1 MIFLKLSVIISLFK
15 QEGKQMKGKLI
26 TFEGIEGAGKST
38 QAKKLHQYLTE
49 KGIKTILTR
58 EPGGTKT
65 GKKIREILLSK
76 TDEIFPSVAELFL
89 YEADRNL
96 HINNIIKPYLKKG
109 YIVISDRF
117 TDSTL
122 AYQGY
127 ARGLDIKLIK
137 KMNEI
142 ASEGIK
148 PNITFLIDI
157 PVEEGMK
164 RIKREKDRIENEDL
178 QFHHRL
184 RKGFLKIAE
193 EEKER
198 IFVIDGTDSEENIF
212 QQILEIIKN
221 RHII

>member
-1 MIFLKLSVIISLFK
+1 M
-15 QEGKQMKGKLI
+15 EGVFI

-38 QAKKLHQYLTE
+38 QAKRLYQFLTD

-76 TDEIFPSVAELFL
+76 TEELFPPVAELFL
-89 YEADRNL
+89 YEADRNF
-96 HINNIIKPYLKKG
+96 HVHNIIKPYLKKG

-117 TDSTL
+117 IDSTL

-137 KMNEI
+137 KLNEI

-148 PNITFLIDI
+148 PDITFLIDI
-157 PVEEGMK
+157 PVKEGMK

-178 QFHHRL
+178 QFHYRL
-184 RKGFLKIAE
+184 REGFLKIAQ
-193 EEKER
+193 EEKNR
-198 IFVIDGTDSEENIF
+198 IFVIDGTDSEEKIF
-212 QQILEIIKN
+212 QQILEILKN
-221 RHII
+221 RNII